1 MTRAVV
7 VACFASMLLVPAAI
21 LARQLPPSKSTTVTA
36 TIEAIDKSTRAIT
49 LKRPSG
55 QLVDI
60 TAPAEMQGFNSLKV
74 GDQVTATYFEA
85 LAVSVR
91 KPGAPPTS
99 STPVSTTTRQDR
111 KPGSETRKQQ
121 TFTVTVE
128 SVDVK
133 APALTVKTQKGRV
146 VTLGVADAAQLQNI
160 KAGDSVDVTYYESLL
175 IKVAR
180 ATRR

>member
-1 MTRAVV
+1 MKRTIVLV
-7 VACFASMLLVPAAI
+7 CCASLLVLEASI
-21 LARQLPPSKSTTVTA
+21 LARQVPPSKTTTLTA
-36 TIEAIDKSTRAIT
+36 TIEAIDSATRVVT
-49 LKRPSG
+49 LKGSSG

-60 TAPAEMQGFNSLKV
+60 AAPAEMQGFNNLRV

-85 LAVSVR
+85 TAVSIR
-91 KPGAPPTS
+91 KPGTPPAS
-99 STPVSTTTRQDR
+99 STPITSTMRQDR

-128 SVDVK
+128 SIDPK
-133 APALTVKTQKGRV
+133 APALTVKGPNGRL

-160 KAGDSVDVTYYESLL
+160 KAGDSVDVTYYESLM

-180 ATRR
+180 APK